1 MRVPPISSPAVRFD
15 MLESYGMS
23 RVGIGSCRE
32 GAARLRLRNDV
43 DLGKDSA
50 IELHFYGVAVDYY
63 SAVEVFAALSGNP
76 DSPFIRGFFQ
86 TRPDFLRGFGGRI
99 LTDSAA
105 AYLRG
110 RASDDDDV
118 PLLRTSEGEEFTHSE
133 IGLIKN

>member
-1 MRVPPISSPAVRFD
+1 
-15 MLESYGMS
+15 MLESYGMI

-50 IELHFYGVAVDYY
+50 VELHFYGVAVYDN

-76 DSPFIRGFFQ
+76 HAVFVRGFFQ
-86 TRPDFLRGFGGRI
+86 TRPDFLGGFGGRV

-118 PLLRTSEGEEFTHSE
+118 TLLHASEGEEFTHSE